1 MAAAI
6 KTAKI
11 PAGLQQTLGRV
22 HAATVA
28 IGRGDPEPYM
38 RVWSRADDVSVFG
51 AWGPCKQGWD
61 KLGRTFRWVATRF
74 DGGDL
79 RCEDV
84 IVNVSGDLAYTA
96 GYERGTMVVD
106 GGDPQPMTIR
116 VTHIY
121 RKEGGEWRLVH
132 RHGDFAP
139 IDESAGKLD

>member
-1 MAAAI
+1 
-6 KTAKI
+6 
-11 PAGLQQTLGRV
+11 
-22 HAATVA
+22 
-28 IGRGDPEPYM
+28 M

-61 KLGRTFRWVATRF
+61 ELGRTFRWVVTRF
-74 DGGDL
+74 GGGDL

-84 IVNVSGDLAYTA
+84 IVNVSGDLAYTV

-121 RKEGGEWRLVH
+121 RKEDGEWRLAH
-132 RHGDFAP
+132 RHGDGGGCSPAVGSGSSS
-139 IDESAGKLD
+139 SAASHLKNCCKARYWLLA

>member
-61 KLGRTFRWVATRF
+61 KLGRTFRWVAIRF
-74 DGGDL
+74 GGGDL

-96 GYERGTMVVD
+96 GYERARWWWTGA
-106 GGDPQPMTIR
+106 IR
-116 VTHIY
+116 S
-121 RKEGGEWRLVH
+121 R
-132 RHGDFAP
+132 
-139 IDESAGKLD
+139 